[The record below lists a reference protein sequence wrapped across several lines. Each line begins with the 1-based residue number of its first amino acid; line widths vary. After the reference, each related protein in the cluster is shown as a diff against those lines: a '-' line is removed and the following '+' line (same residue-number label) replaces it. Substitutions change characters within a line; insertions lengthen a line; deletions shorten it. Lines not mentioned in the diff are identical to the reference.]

1 MLPRLKNDDV
11 VAKCPST
18 TYNVTTSDSATW
30 SVCPRTVYD
39 GNTLQFQGGLS
50 RVDCANLCAKRT
62 GCSRAAYLPRDSG
75 CHLKDGK
82 QSRWLYNS
90 DWETIELV
98 AKTPGGN
105 SPKNLGN
112 WSNSI
117 PFPLVPAAVAALPDG
132 RLLTWSSGLRNM
144 HGLGQYGQTFS
155 AYYDPKTGTV
165 TERLVS
171 NTNHDMFCPGISS
184 AFDGSVVV
192 TGGSSTKK
200 VSVHTVGSGGGFVVA
215 PELAIPRGYQSQ
227 VTLSDGRLFT
237 IGGSWIRVTN
247 NQPGS
252 GQVGGKTGEVYDFNT
267 KKWTVLPGCPTAPL
281 ETNDKEGLYR
291 SDNHAWLFSW
301 KNGSVF
307 QAGPSKAMN
316 WFYTNS
322 QGRSASAGTRDNTDA
337 MCGVFQMYDATTG
350 SIFTAGGAPDYDQS
364 PGINNANVITIN
376 QASGQ
381 ANVRKLRGMNHP
393 RAFANAVTLPNGQV
407 LILGG
412 QTYARTFTDNDA
424 VTVPEL
430 WDPVTNNFT
439 DLADSRIPRTYHSA
453 AALLPD
459 GTVFSGG
466 GGLCDFCGSANHLD
480 GQIFTPPYLF
490 ETDGVTPAK
499 RPSITSIQPSVLKV
513 GGEMTITVT
522 SPSGSGSNP
531 ISVALLRLGSSTH
544 STDTDSRRVP
554 LSGGTSVGAGA
565 TRYRLPSDPGVLLPG
580 YYYVFAMANGVPS
593 QASIVRVTP

>member
-1 MLPRLKNDDV
+1 MIPRLKNDDV
-11 VAKCPST
+11 VTKCPST
-18 TYNVTTSDSATW
+18 AYNVTTSDSATW

-39 GNTLQFQGGLS
+39 GNTLQFQGGVS
-50 RVDCANLCAKRT
+50 RADCANLCASRT

-82 QSRWLYNS
+82 QSRWLYNG

-98 AKTPGGN
+98 AKTPSGN
-105 SPKNLGN
+105 SPKNLGK
-112 WSNSI
+112 WSNII

-144 HGLGQYGQTFS
+144 HGLGQYGRTYS
-155 AYYDPKTGTV
+155 AYYDPKTGAV

-200 VSVHTVGSGGGFVVA
+200 
-215 PELAIPRGYQSQ
+215 IK
-227 VTLSDGRLFT
+227 
-237 IGGSWIRVTN
+237 VTN

-252 GQVGGKTGEVYDFNT
+252 GEVGNKTGEVYNFASR
-267 KKWTVLPGCPTAPL
+267 KWTVLPGCPTKPL
-281 ETNDKEGLYR
+281 ETNDEEGLYR

-316 WFYTNS
+316 WFYTSS
-322 QGRSASAGTRDNTDA
+322 QGSFTSAGTRDNTDA

-393 RAFANAVTLPNGQV
+393 RAFANAVTLPTGQV

-424 VTVPEL
+424 VTVSEL
-430 WDPVTNNFT
+430 WDPDTNTFT
-439 DLADSRIPRTYHSA
+439 DLADSRIARTYHSA
-453 AALLPD
+453 AALLHKAP
-459 GTVFSGG
+459 
-466 GGLCDFCGSANHLD
+466 
-480 GQIFTPPYLF
+480 
-490 ETDGVTPAK
+490 
-499 RPSITSIQPSVLKV
+499 
-513 GGEMTITVT
+513 
-522 SPSGSGSNP
+522 
-531 ISVALLRLGSSTH
+531 
-544 STDTDSRRVP
+544 
-554 LSGGTSVGAGA
+554 
-565 TRYRLPSDPGVLLPG
+565 
-580 YYYVFAMANGVPS
+580 
-593 QASIVRVTP
+593 